1 MGTPMR
7 TPMLVAAG
15 IMFGSHLS
23 AQDLEP
29 RSMSPAP
36 VGMSFALLGY
46 GYSVGN
52 VMLDQAL
59 PLEGSE
65 ARVHTVSAAYARSID
80 VFGLSGRVTAAVP
93 LATSTWN
100 GEVSGVETDTTR
112 NGLGDPMVG
121 FAVNFVGAPAL
132 RTTEYA
138 AYQPR
143 TIVGAS
149 LKVRVPLGQYDRTKF
164 FNLGT
169 HRWTVSPR
177 LAVAQYLGRFTLEG
191 FVSGWFFTTNG
202 DFFNGSTV
210 AQAPMGSLQLHAS
223 YAFRRGFWGAVSFGQ
238 SFGGSTTVD
247 GVDTH
252 NAQSNNRLGATLAI
266 PLTTA
271 HALKLAFASGIST
284 RAGADF
290 NTGIVAWQYRWGG

>member
-1 MGTPMR
+1 
-7 TPMLVAAG
+7 MLVVAG
-15 IMFGSHLS
+15 LMLGSHLS

-29 RSMSPAP
+29 RSLSPAP

-46 GYSVGN
+46 GYSIGN
-52 VMLDQAL
+52 IVLDQAL
-59 PLEGSE
+59 PLEGTE

-80 VFGLSGRVTAAVP
+80 LFGLSGRVTAVVP
-93 LATSTWN
+93 LATSTWS
-100 GEVSGVETDTTR
+100 GEVSGVDADTTR
-112 NGLGDPMVG
+112 NGLGDPLVA

-138 AYQPR
+138 AYRPR
-143 TIVGAS
+143 TLVGAS

-169 HRWTVSPR
+169 NRWTVSPR
-177 LAVAQYLGRFTLEG
+177 LGVARYLGRLTLEG
-191 FVSGWFFTTNG
+191 YVSGWFFTTNG

-210 AQAPMGSLQLHAS
+210 AQAPMVALQLHAS
-223 YAFRRGFWGAVSFGQ
+223 YAFRRGLWGAVSFGQ
-238 SFGGSTTVD
+238 NFGGSLTVD
-247 GVDTH
+247 GVDTD

-266 PLTTA
+266 PLSTA

-290 NTGIVAWQYRWGG
+290 DTFIVAWQYRWGG